1 MTCLAKQRVVILVI
15 IKDAFFFILTG
26 FESGFKSHKG
36 NCFFRF
42 SNFHFPLETF
52 FDSQYLKP
60 SLNFKMDKHLSIK
73 LLGGTDSVK
82 AVDTPVTLVINTG

>member
-1 MTCLAKQRVVILVI
+1 MLGKTKGCNSSNHQRCFL
-15 IKDAFFFILTG
+15 FILTG

-60 SLNFKMDKHLSIK
+60 SLNFDYLDKHLSIK

>member
-1 MTCLAKQRVVILVI
+1 MY
-15 IKDAFFFILTG
+15 AFSF
-26 FESGFKSHKG
+26 S
-36 NCFFRF
+36 FR
-42 SNFHFPLETF
+42 NF

-60 SLNFKMDKHLSIK
+60 SLNFDYLDKHLSIK